1 MDGVLVDSEPLWR
14 AAEIEV
20 FAGVGL
26 HLSEQDCAATM
37 GKRIDEVVAYW
48 YARHPWQGPSL
59 AQVQKRIVEAVIA
72 RVQSDGRPLP
82 GALEAL
88 KRLRAWGLRL
98 GLASSSQH
106 AVIAAVLKRLGLT
119 QAFEVVVSAE
129 DAVAGK
135 PHPEVYLRAAAAL
148 GVEPGACVAIED
160 SPKGVAAAK
169 AAGMACVAVAR
180 PPVSPAELGA
190 ADAVIGSLDELNAG
204 LLDAL
209 APKPSGGVA

>member
-98 GLASSSQH
+98 GLAPSSQH